1 MRKARYTMV
10 ITNDIGMHEKLFV
23 SISSPEKIVW
33 EGEADALTSENSKGS
48 FDVLPGHANFIT
60 IIEKKP
66 IIVRRIDGEKE
77 FTFPTAILY
86 VRANNVTVYTN
97 I

>member
-1 MRKARYTMV
+1 
-10 ITNDIGMHEKLFV
+10 MHNKLFI

-33 EGEADALTSENSKGS
+33 EGEADALSSENTKGT

-60 IIEKKP
+60 MVEKRP
-66 IIVRRIDGEKE
+66 IVVHRVDGDKE

-86 VRANNVTVYTN
+86 VRSNNVTVYTD